1 MEPVS
6 RPGQALADK
15 VHEMNP
21 HSESAISTR
30 RLRGKFRE
38 ATRAAILAAADEV
51 YSRQGL
57 GSGRMEQVA
66 ASAGVSVGT
75 LYNYFESRE
84 ALVGAVLAARRHEL
98 LDRIEASLAAA
109 PESF

>member
-1 MEPVS
+1 MAPS
-6 RPGQALADK
+6 AGAGASLAHK

-21 HSESAISTR
+21 RSESAIAPP

-38 ATRAAILAAADEV
+38 VTRAAILEAAEEV

-75 LYNYFESRE
+75 LYNYFENRE
-84 ALVGAVLAARRHEL
+84 ALVGAVLAARRREL
-98 LDRIEASLAAA
+98 LDRIEA
-109 PESF
+109 